1 MAMNFSEMSGIK
13 QWATVVVGGAIV
25 TGALYFTL
33 FKSRDESNATAQ
45 HALEDKI
52 RENN

>member
-1 MAMNFSEMSGIK
+1 MANFSELSGIK
-13 QWATVVVGGAIV
+13 QWATVLLGGAIV

-33 FKSRDESNATAQ
+33 FKSQSEKNAAAQ

-52 RENN
+52 R